1 MFCHLN
7 LSWPTSSRA
16 GDTTQR
22 IDMNNVY
29 VVELI
34 CWEKYSGK
42 YSHTQNPRITMSLG
56 ILHCSRA
63 GMKFP
68 WGKLDHVRV
77 FSPLC
82 RSYHQKPCRESHLS
96 EVAWWLKSCTG
107 QQETPAHVTSLCLL
121 YNIKLKNKIKNP
133 QFIMFINTEKKPV
146 CYYCINWNLG
156 ICL

>member
-16 GDTTQR
+16 GDTTQW
-22 IDMNNVY
+22 INTNKVY
-29 VVELI
+29 VV
-34 CWEKYSGK
+34 SGK
-42 YSHTQNPRITMSLG
+42 NILENIVTLKNPRITMSLG

-68 WGKLDHVRV
+68 WGKLDRVRV

-82 RSYHQKPCRESHLS
+82 RSYHRKSCRESHMS

-121 YNIKLKNKIKNP
+121 YNIKLKSKIKNP

-146 CYYCINWNLG
+146 CYYWINWNLG